1 MLRLWGQ
8 FGWGKSSLF
17 LLEPGLLHSGVQ
29 NREDPKPG
37 EGGGFGA
44 LQLLFPNLG

>member
-1 MLRLWGQ
+1 MLKLWGQ
-8 FGWGKSSLF
+8 FGWGESSL
-17 LLEPGLLHSGVQ
+17 LIRAEPVALER